1 MVDSVFCR
9 KVKTVRFLDKL
20 WYFARIHGYFAS
32 QNYNFWQIIIVA
44 YVILV
49 PNFVTIISFEFQ
61 LPFIRDM
68 EQLSEN
74 FYMNMSVLTCCSKF
88 LIILKMRPKLISI
101 NDLFG
106 KLDNVGLTAQ
116 QSDKLQKEI
125 LNCNRL
131 TTFVTF
137 WYWLVSTT
145 TAFNASLSNGKILMF
160 NVWTPYDFQ
169 QSPWVYWITLLFQY
183 SCFIIVATQ
192 NMTNDLI
199 GPLYFIMLRAHLQIL
214 IERIQNIGWDPM
226 KTQDENYEDLVNSIK
241 DHKIIMNIYNI
252 LQNLISLT
260 IFIQFADT
268 AIVTAMQ
275 LLIIL
280 FYAVN
285 FSQIIMLMVSSLA
298 SIIEILICCYFADS
312 FTEVTNNLVNAIY
325 SANIFDQSRNFQRTA
340 IIFMQMTQE
349 SKVVLAGKVLPITLV
364 TFASIMKTSYSLL
377 TLANHMR

>member
-1 MVDSVFCR
+1 
-9 KVKTVRFLDKL
+9 
-20 WYFARIHGYFAS
+20 
-32 QNYNFWQIIIVA
+32 
-44 YVILV
+44 
-49 PNFVTIISFEFQ
+49 
-61 LPFIRDM
+61 
-68 EQLSEN
+68 
-74 FYMNMSVLTCCSKF
+74 
-88 LIILKMRPKLISI
+88 MRPKLISI